1 MDGTE
6 VIKIIRNYKQQISLA
21 KASEDKNESTKSNLK
36 LRLSQILNQISKL
49 NGESLVTVS
58 KEFHAMVTD
67 TELDSYFDSEII
79 YTYIANHLVAFSL
92 QINWHLDELSI
103 QLSEIKKLIKK
114 YLNLKNPHFFSFRS
128 SFMFTKKQYLGKK
141 AYLKLKFFL
150 IYVETLLQHTAVL
163 SQNGNHKEALE
174 KASECFKTLKVYCVK
189 LYTKKKRLLF
199 FYLFI
204 FFVYSF
210 ILQIVFSCD
219 NNILGFVSSFF
230 KNIRFNFNGWS

>member
-1 MDGTE
+1 MNSIE
-6 VIKIIRNYKQQISLA
+6 VIKIIKNYKLQILSIRNLG
-21 KASEDKNESTKSNLK
+21 EVNEKIKSNLK

-49 NGESLVTVS
+49 NAEDLVFVS
-58 KEFHAMVTD
+58 KEFYVMVMES
-67 TELDSYFDSEII
+67 ELDAFFDTEII

-92 QINWHLDELSI
+92 QINWHLNELSH

-128 SFMFTKKQYLGKK
+128 CFMSTKKQYLGKK

-174 KASECFKTLKVYCVK
+174 KASECFKTLKVIY
-189 LYTKKKRLLF
+189 
-199 FYLFI
+199 
-204 FFVYSF
+204 
-210 ILQIVFSCD
+210 
-219 NNILGFVSSFF
+219 
-230 KNIRFNFNGWS
+230 